1 MDRPVTFPLLRV
13 GAWCVDPTAGQ
24 ISRDGQTIR
33 VDARVMRL
41 LQYLAER
48 SGQVVSVD
56 ELLDKVWSGVVVTP
70 DSVYQAVAS
79 LRRTLGDDPRQPT
92 YIANV
97 PRLGYRMVATVGP
110 WIDRDYGRSGAGF
123 SRRAAARHRPKG
135 RSPSISTQTHI
146 ARGHG
151 TRPRASCRIGVFH
164 RQGCGRHEGRSSCRR
179 GHIGKVG
186 CRAGVPRPDRGDGP
200 GIFRRCHDRG
210 PDRPAQQ
217 DSWAARVTAQ
227 ILVLF
232 KDKRATVGEI
242 AAALK
247 VAYVL
252 DGSLRESGS
261 TLRVTARLIR
271 ADGGFIVWSQSYERP
286 LDDLPMIRDDIVSHV
301 VEACSRRDHDR
312 PAAVPGN
319 IFSSLDTQRLQHFP
333 GVLVLRIQQQG
344 FFTHLARKSEGR
356 LLDTRPQARRCEI
369 EERAQL
375 AAGAPLANVDEVDRQ
390 RLRFE
395 FSQHHFELSRFHGVR
410 RPDTTTRRAR
420 PTPHAAA
427 STAASAVLTTIRA
440 RTRTESPERNT
451 HGAAEPRP
459 VNMTQSCVGKAGGLF
474 GVPRA
479 AR

>member
-97 PRLGYRMVATVGP
+97 PRLGYRMVAPVGP
-110 WIDRDYGRSGAGF
+110 WIDPATTEDPAPVSAGELRHVTDPKVERRPPQRRRMLLAGTALGLVLLAALAFFIDKGADDTKAATP
-123 SRRAAARHRPKG
+123 AAAG
-135 RSPSISTQTHI
+135 TSARSVAVLAFLDLTEEMDQEYFGDAMTEDLIDQLSRTPGLRVS
-146 ARGHG
+146 
-151 TRPRASCRIGVFH
+151 PP
-164 RQGCGRHEGRSSCRR
+164 RSS
-179 GHIGKVG
+179 
-186 CRAGVPRPDRGDGP
+186 
-200 GIFRRCHDRG
+200 FY
-210 PDRPAQQ
+210 
-217 DSWAARVTAQ
+217 
-227 ILVLF
+227 F

-301 VEACSRRDHDR
+301 VEA
-312 PAAVPGN
+312 
-319 IFSSLDTQRLQHFP
+319 
-333 GVLVLRIQQQG
+333 LR
-344 FFTHLARKSEGR
+344 
-356 LLDTRPQARRCEI
+356 
-369 EERAQL
+369 
-375 AAGAPLANVDEVDRQ
+375 
-390 RLRFE
+390 
-395 FSQHHFELSRFHGVR
+395 
-410 RPDTTTRRAR
+410 
-420 PTPHAAA
+420 
-427 STAASAVLTTIRA
+427 
-440 RTRTESPERNT
+440 
-451 HGAAEPRP
+451 
-459 VNMTQSCVGKAGGLF
+459 
-474 GVPRA
+474 
-479 AR
+479 